1 MDEET
6 KLKLARQLTDF
17 LPAPEEI
24 RDDWGKFIV
33 DTVLPAGVWSR
44 EGLSVRDRSLIT
56 VAALTVLYRPN
67 ELKIHLER
75 ALRNGL
81 SREELCEVIMHL
93 AIYGGFPTSV
103 EGMRIATEV
112 FGQEAEQKPPE

>member
-6 KLKLARQLTDF
+6 RLKLARRLTDF
-17 LPAPEEI
+17 LPTPDEI
-24 RDDWGKFIV
+24 KDDWGKLIV
-33 DTVLPAGVWSR
+33 DTVLPNGVWSR
-44 EGLSVRDRSLIT
+44 EGLSARERSLIT

-67 ELKIHLER
+67 ELRIHLGR
-75 ALRNGL
+75 ALDNGL

-103 EGMRIATEV
+103 EGMRIAREV
-112 FGQEAEQKPPE
+112 FDQAAKPDTD